1 MLKKK
6 LLALIFTINFAFLAI
21 APGFQTISPVSI
33 SYAAEDEIATQREQL
48 QLGVNDSENIFA
60 SRAYGLINKESLKAE
75 YNGALEYAKSVLNN
89 KDASYEELRN
99 ATIGLNDAKNNLKEY
114 GKKILAVQKLKDTV
128 DEHKLTIKSIKFIM
142 SEYPAIARA
151 MGERA
156 NDLIRRSNDV
166 IARAE
171 RIISQFE

>member
-6 LLALIFTINFAFLAI
+6 LLALIFTINFAFLATV
-21 APGFQTISPVSI
+21 PSFQNISPVSI
-33 SYAAEDEIATQREQL
+33 SYAEEDKISTQREQL
-48 QLGVNDSENIFA
+48 QNGVNDSEKIFA
-60 SRAYGLINKESLKAE
+60 SKAYGLINKESLKAE

-89 KDASYEELRN
+89 ENASYEELRN
-99 ATIGLNDAKNNLKEY
+99 ATIGLNEAKNNLKEY
-114 GKKILAVQKLKDTV
+114 GKKILAVQELKNTI

-142 SEYPAIARA
+142 SEYPAIARS
-151 MGERA
+151 MGDRA
-156 NDLIRRSNDV
+156 NDIIRRSNDV

>member
-6 LLALIFTINFAFLAI
+6 LLALIFTINFAFLATV
-21 APGFQTISPVSI
+21 PGFQTISPVSI

-60 SRAYGLINKESLKAE
+60 SKAYGLINKESLKAE

-89 KDASYEELRN
+89 ENASYEELRN
-99 ATIGLNDAKNNLKEY
+99 ATIGLNDAKNNIKEY
-114 GKKILAVQKLKDTV
+114 GKKILAVQELKNTV
-128 DEHKLTIKSIKFIM
+128 DEHKITIQAINYIM
-142 SEYPAIARA
+142 SEYPAIARS
-151 MGERA
+151 MGDRA
-156 NDLIRRSNDV
+156 NDIIRRSNDV

-171 RIISQFE
+171 SIISQFE

>member
-6 LLALIFTINFAFLAI
+6 LLALIFTINFAFLATV
-21 APGFQTISPVSI
+21 PSFPTISPVSI
-33 SYAAEDEIATQREQL
+33 SYAEEDKMASQREQL
-48 QLGVNDSENIFA
+48 QNGINDSENIFA

-99 ATIGLNDAKNNLKEY
+99 ATIGLNEAKNNLKEY
-114 GKKILAVQKLKDTV
+114 GKKILAVQELKYTIE
-128 DEHKLTIKSIKFIM
+128 EHKLTIEAVKYIM

-156 NDLIRRSNDV
+156 NDLIRRSNESYSKSRKNNKP
-166 IARAE
+166 I
-171 RIISQFE
+171 

>member
-21 APGFQTISPVSI
+21 TPGFQTISPVSI

-48 QLGVNDSENIFA
+48 QKGVNDSENIFA
-60 SRAYGLINKESLKAE
+60 SKAYGLINKESLKAE

-89 KDASYEELRN
+89 ENASYEELRN

-114 GKKILAVQKLKDTV
+114 GKKILAVQELKATID
-128 DEHKLTIKSIKFIM
+128 DHKITIKSINYIM
-142 SEYPAIARA
+142 SEYPALARS
-151 MGERA
+151 MGDRA
-156 NDLIRRSNDV
+156 NDIIRRSNEI

-171 RIISQFE
+171 SIISQFE

>member
-6 LLALIFTINFAFLAI
+6 LLALIFTINFAFLATF
-21 APGFQTISPVSI
+21 PGFQTISPVSI

-48 QLGVNDSENIFA
+48 QKGVNDSENIFA
-60 SRAYGLINKESLKAE
+60 SKAYGLINKESLKAE

-89 KDASYEELRN
+89 ENASYEELRN

-114 GKKILAVQKLKDTV
+114 GKKILAVQELKDTV
-128 DEHKLTIKSIKFIM
+128 DDHKITIKSINYIM
-142 SEYPAIARA
+142 SEYPALARS
-151 MGERA
+151 MGDRA
-156 NDLIRRSNDV
+156 NDIIRRSNEV

-171 RIISQFE
+171 SIISQFE